1 VGGWK
6 IGRIGGVAVYV
17 HPSWAIIALFLGF
30 SEWTGFSDRFVFPS
44 LSPAGALALA
54 AITTLLFFGSVLAH
68 ELAHA
73 EMSRAR
79 GIPVL
84 GITLLLFGGVT
95 HSTESPRT
103 PKEEFLVTVVGP
115 VTNLAIGGA
124 LLALHV
130 WGGGFLSKP
139 IRVGMVGFLAVENLL
154 LGGFNLLPGFPLD
167 GGRVLRALVWRA
179 TGDQRKA
186 TIVAGR
192 GGQAVALLMVA
203 AGITWTATT
212 GNGLTLIWSVFIGM
226 FIFQSASA
234 VIAESRRQVLHV
246 RHKMLDR
253 PEIAQSGATRL
264 DELFDTAYQ
273 VIARRSLVFV
283 VSDFISRPG
292 WAKPLAQLA
301 QRHEVIAVRLYDN
314 LEMDLPDLGLVVIQ
328 DAETGEQMH
337 VDTNDRAFRR
347 RFAAAAAKRET
358 ELRTAFRRAGVDALE
373 LATDDDLMDAILR
386 FADLRKRRSRL
397 AAGGTLPQ
405 HLEHR

>member
-1 VGGWK
+1 MGGWK

-234 VIAESRRQVLHV
+234 AIAESRRQVLHDATV
-246 RHKMLDR
+246 REVMSPPPPTVDAELPLGVAIDR
-253 PEIAQSGATRL
+253 YLQGHAGEAFPVVRGDQVIGFVSLRTAQGLSPDHLVQDAMVGGNGVVGARP
-264 DELFDTAYQ
+264 DQRMSELFDRSTDTHDLTVLVLDQ
-273 VIARRSLVFV
+273 GRLVGVIEPEDVTRYLRRTQLLPGPGAPEVPPPPAPP
-283 VSDFISRPG
+283 RP
-292 WAKPLAQLA
+292 
-301 QRHEVIAVRLYDN
+301 
-314 LEMDLPDLGLVVIQ
+314 DLP
-328 DAETGEQMH
+328 ATG
-337 VDTNDRAFRR
+337 
-347 RFAAAAAKRET
+347 
-358 ELRTAFRRAGVDALE
+358 
-373 LATDDDLMDAILR
+373 
-386 FADLRKRRSRL
+386 
-397 AAGGTLPQ
+397 
-405 HLEHR
+405 